1 MDDKLAHLSKTQI
14 EELIERYYNKEK
26 VKSLIE
32 EYEINAR
39 PSQLVKLFPPIV
51 TKDVC
56 PYCNVNLVI
65 RHSSRDYHWSNRS
78 ATCPSCG
85 HEENGLCWCTN
96 CKEKEQLRAQIESQE
111 KQELLNL
118 LLHIDE
124 DEKVDLDSVS
134 FEDKIYLGAFLREG
148 ISEDFNFIRPI
159 DSFDN
164 PLAPTQEYASEVLEA
179 LRKKR
184 LVIVHPDSDSEYF
197 EDIDI
202 EARTFRFYPDKVK
215 WALNLKKEGLNKV
228 PLVDSLINPNYDV
241 EPEESYQIWRRISL
255 HEALEYFYHSVI
267 NVLGV
272 EYSPGEKTIAV
283 LNDLLNDYSV
293 SQIYT
298 IIYRSTNNA
307 LRFQVEQGVSRK
319 HASNT
324 IVGNAQNFAERA
336 KVKKWDVQRYH
347 RLREL
352 PESALSKFFFERI
365 LKIGYAGFNEKP
377 RLILTKENDKSNDQ
391 F

>member
-1 MDDKLAHLSKTQI
+1 MDERLAHLSKIQI

-26 VKSLIE
+26 VKNLIA
-32 EYEINAR
+32 EYEIDAR
-39 PSQLVKLFPPIV
+39 PSQLVKLFPPTI
-51 TKDVC
+51 TEDIC
-56 PYCNVNLVI
+56 PYCDVNLVI
-65 RHSSRDYHWSNRS
+65 KHSSRDYSWNKKS

-85 HEENGLCWCTN
+85 HEEGGFCWCAN
-96 CKEKEQLRAQIESQE
+96 CKEKEQIRAQNERQE
-111 KQELLNL
+111 KQELLDS

-124 DEKVDLDSVS
+124 DEKVDLDSLS

-148 ISEDFNFIRPI
+148 ISEDFNYIRPI

-164 PLAPTQEYASEVLEA
+164 PLAPTQDYISEILEVLRE
-179 LRKKR
+179 KR
-184 LVIVHPDSDSEYF
+184 LIVVHPNSDSEFF

-202 EARTFRFYPDKVK
+202 ETGNFRFYPYKVK
-215 WALNLKKEGLNKV
+215 WALNVKKEGLNKV
-228 PLVDSLINPNYDV
+228 PLVDSLINPDYDV

-255 HEALEYFYHSVI
+255 HEALEYFYHSVNNI
-267 NVLGV
+267 LGV

-283 LNDLLNDYSV
+283 LNDLINDYSV

-307 LRFQVEQGVSRK
+307 LRFPVERGVSRK

-336 KVKKWDVQRYH
+336 KVNKWDVQRYS

-377 RLILTKENDKSNDQ
+377 RLIEIKGNDKGDD
-391 F
+391 